1 MRRPAPHTLAVLGLV
16 AAALL
21 AGGLWGGRERPAAE
35 PPVVSTTVAV
45 SVTAPGLREEAL
57 SLFASGH
64 FPPACE
70 RFSRAADHNPEST
83 AWRQDV
89 ARCFEGWAWETL
101 RGGRADEA
109 AVLFQQGLKA
119 APDDLGLLKGLG
131 VAAIHDG
138 RPQDALAPLER
149 VVSGEPDREVRL
161 LLARLYDQ
169 RDEADRAV
177 RHLQAVLERDPE
189 HPEAR
194 RLLEKVERERD
205 AEARF
210 ERISTDHFVVKSR
223 RARESHV
230 TQAVQQALE
239 SAWTRVGAQL
249 DYHPAERVTV
259 VLYDASQFRSVTRV
273 HDWVTGLFDGKI
285 RLPVARAAPPQ
296 PILERLVTHEY
307 AHAAIHD
314 LSRGRAPR
322 WLQEGLAQVL
332 EGASADPFLRVPG
345 SLTLSGLEAL
355 VTDADPVRARAG
367 YDIALWVTE
376 DLLRRGGLSS
386 MRVLLE
392 RLAAGEPLTGAVTR
406 VYGMRLAE
414 LESQWRN
421 LLGG

>member
-21 AGGLWGGRERPAAE
+21 AGGLWGAQGRPPTERPF
-35 PPVVSTTVAV
+35 VSATPAVTVT
-45 SVTAPGLREEAL
+45 SPGLREEAL
-57 SLFASGH
+57 TLFASGQ
-64 FPPACE
+64 FPLACE
-70 RFSRAADHNPEST
+70 RFSRAADHDPAST

-89 ARCFEGWAWETL
+89 ARCFEGWAWQTL
-101 RGGRADEA
+101 RSGRADEA

-119 APDDLGLLKGLG
+119 TPDDLALLKGLG

-149 VVSGEPDREVRL
+149 VVSGERDLEVRL

-177 RHLQAVLERDPE
+177 RHLQAVLEHDPE

-194 RLLEKVERERD
+194 RLLAKVERERD

-210 ERISTDHFVVKSR
+210 ERVATDHFVVKSR
-223 RARESHV
+223 RARDRHV
-230 TQAVQQALE
+230 TRAVQAALE
-239 SAWTRVGAQL
+239 VAWTRVGAQL

-273 HDWVTGLFDGKI
+273 HNWVTGLFDGKI
-285 RLPVARAAPPQ
+285 RLPLARTAPPQ

-314 LSRGRAPR
+314 LTRGRAPR

-332 EGASADPFLRVPG
+332 EGTSADPFLRIPG
-345 SLTLSGLEAL
+345 SLTLTGLEAL

-376 DLLRRGGLSS
+376 DLLRRGGLST
-386 MRVLLE
+386 MRTLLD

-406 VYGMRLAE
+406 VYGLRLAE
-414 LESQWRN
+414 LESQWRH

>member
-1 MRRPAPHTLAVLGLV
+1 MRRPAPHNLAVLGLV
-16 AAALL
+16 AGALL
-21 AGGLWGGRERPAAE
+21 AGGVWGARERPAAE
-35 PPVVSTTVAV
+35 PPPVTTAPAAAP
-45 SVTAPGLREEAL
+45 APGLREEAL
-57 SLFASGH
+57 ILYASGQ
-64 FPPACE
+64 FPLACE
-70 RFSRAADHNPEST
+70 RFSRAADHDPGRA

-89 ARCFEGWAWETL
+89 ARCFEGWAWQTL
-101 RGGRADEA
+101 RGGRPDEA

-119 APDDLGLLKGLG
+119 APDDLPLLKGLG
-131 VAAIHDG
+131 IAAIHDG
-138 RPQDALAPLER
+138 RPHDALAPLER
-149 VVSGEPDREVRL
+149 VVSGESDFEVRL

-169 RDEADRAV
+169 RDETDQAV
-177 RHLQAVLERDPE
+177 GHLQAVLERDPE
-189 HPEAR
+189 HAGAR

-210 ERISTDHFVVKSR
+210 ERVTTVHFVVKSR
-223 RARESHV
+223 RARNRQV
-230 TQAVQQALE
+230 THAVQQALE
-239 SAWTRVGAQL
+239 AAWTRVGAQL
-249 DYHPAERVTV
+249 DYHPAERLTV
-259 VLYDASQFRSVTRV
+259 VLYDTSQFRSVTRV

-285 RLPVARAAPPQ
+285 RLPLGGNLPP
-296 PILERLVTHEY
+296 PAILERLVTHEY

-322 WLQEGLAQVL
+322 WLQEGLAQAL

-345 SLTLSGLEAL
+345 SLTLAGLEAL

-376 DLLRRGGLSS
+376 DLLRRGGLPS
-386 MRVLLE
+386 MRTLLE
-392 RLAAGEPLTGAVTR
+392 RLGAGEPLTGAVAH